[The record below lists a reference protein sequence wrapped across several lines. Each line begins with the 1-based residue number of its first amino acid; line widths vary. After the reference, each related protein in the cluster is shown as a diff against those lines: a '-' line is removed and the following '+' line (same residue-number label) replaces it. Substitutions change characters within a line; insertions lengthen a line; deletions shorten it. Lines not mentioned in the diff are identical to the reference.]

1 LQLARIYLFIY
12 QVQSSIGI
20 VGYTS
25 FVAVFKLLLLSIT
38 IIEGLIPTFLNS
50 RRAYLYNSVDSFG
63 RKAKPIENN
72 FPELVILYKS

>member
-12 QVQSSIGI
+12 LVQSNIGI

-38 IIEGLIPTFLNS
+38 IIRELIPTFLNS
-50 RRAYLYNSVDSFG
+50 RIAYLYNSVDLFS
-63 RKAKPIENN
+63 RKAKPIKNN